1 MPETVPI
8 QYGDLF
14 EFLEDYRAS
23 ISQLQYGIAPGSVQE
38 GEDVALAVAVPI
50 LEEVITL
57 YGQAGEGEGGGAA
70 VHIDPEAGDGMSRL
84 EGFYRFVGQVVE
96 SMLVSGRFQ
105 VTGQWAAGGGA
116 AAVAQ
121 GVAKASG
128 SSANSLDDA
137 SGPAQMEGDV
147 SEKALTEVL
156 MELYRTKARGV
167 LEIHSEAGRR
177 VAYVDKGGI
186 VQWASDPIVQDDCL
200 GVLLAKATKIDQLQL
215 RKSLEMMN
223 ETGQQQGQCFIDMGV
238 LTFPQL
244 VVSLMTQVELIT
256 RGVMRSDTGTY
267 AFHPQ
272 PKLAK
277 SFITPPMKAA
287 AFLFAYFRKRFGMAS
302 TVELDQLV
310 IKDMDRYTLL
320 AKDVPVGDMK
330 LKKPEQRFLEI
341 VGGKSYRFREIFTV
355 SNMGRVTT
363 LQALLTL
370 MELGMLTF
378 VEGEDINQR
387 IAELTTKLNTKLYNL
402 DGANPF
408 DALEIHWTS
417 LDHQV
422 KTGYD
427 SLKTEWTRFGRNTQ
441 LPPEVEE
448 KRTQILAALD
458 NAFAAIGQKSKR
470 VLVRKEHFED
480 QQHDFSAELLFKQ
493 GEMLMVRGEWKE
505 VLDCLEKA
513 TELMPRDGKYR
524 QLLQVARSKA
534 GGA

>member
-1 MPETVPI
+1 
-8 QYGDLF
+8 
-14 EFLEDYRAS
+14 
-23 ISQLQYGIAPGSVQE
+23 
-38 GEDVALAVAVPI
+38 
-50 LEEVITL
+50 
-57 YGQAGEGEGGGAA
+57 
-70 VHIDPEAGDGMSRL
+70 
-84 EGFYRFVGQVVE
+84 
-96 SMLVSGRFQ
+96 
-105 VTGQWAAGGGA
+105 
-116 AAVAQ
+116 
-121 GVAKASG
+121 
-128 SSANSLDDA
+128 
-137 SGPAQMEGDV
+137 
-147 SEKALTEVL
+147 
-156 MELYRTKARGV
+156 
-167 LEIHSEAGRR
+167 
-177 VAYVDKGGI
+177 
-186 VQWASDPIVQDDCL
+186 
-200 GVLLAKATKIDQLQL
+200 
-215 RKSLEMMN
+215 
-223 ETGQQQGQCFIDMGV
+223 
-238 LTFPQL
+238 
-244 VVSLMTQVELIT
+244 
-256 RGVMRSDTGTY
+256 
-267 AFHPQ
+267 
-272 PKLAK
+272 
-277 SFITPPMKAA
+277 
-287 AFLFAYFRKRFGMAS
+287 
-302 TVELDQLV
+302 
-310 IKDMDRYTLL
+310 
-320 AKDVPVGDMK
+320 MK
-330 LKKPEQRFLEI
+330 LKKPEQRFLQI

-387 IAELTTKLNTKLYNL
+387 IAELTKKLNTKLYNL

-408 DALEIHWTS
+408 DTLEIHWTS

-493 GEMLMVRGEWKE
+493 GEMLMVRGEWKQ

-534 GGA
+534 AGA